1 MACLPTGLLRCS
13 HEAAFASGCTLLA
26 LRLSGLLA
34 GPPPLT
40 FWPSP
45 AWGISFALLCCG
57 ENASV
62 SSWEADSLSAP
73 MCFAF
78 SPLYTLRSPSCPS
91 IGYSS
96 PLSSSLLAVFLEFLF
111 SFHPS
116 SSSHLPSLSQRLARG
131 LSSCFPALSL
141 PRSRLPRPR
150 PGRKAITCCG
160 NGWEGRMGVDI
171 RHLRMCCQP

>member
-1 MACLPTGLLRCS
+1 MDFCLVGWLGLPFTQWYNRVCFNMKAMWLACPLACSGALMKQPLQALYPTGP
-13 HEAAFASGCTLLA
+13 E
-26 LRLSGLLA
+26 
-34 GPPPLT
+34 
-40 FWPSP
+40 
-45 AWGISFALLCCG
+45 
-57 ENASV
+57 
-62 SSWEADSLSAP
+62 
-73 MCFAF
+73 AF
-78 SPLYTLRSPSCPS
+78 SPLQTLRSPSCPS

-96 PLSSSLLAVFLEFLF
+96 PLSSSLCASLLAVFLEILF

-131 LSSCFPALSL
+131 LSSCFLALSL

-160 NGWEGRMGVDI
+160 NGWEGGMGVDV